1 MKQVIYAIAS
11 AVLLLAVSC
20 NNDAQ
25 QETKTTAD
33 AMQTAYA
40 EKPDSATR
48 VKRGEYLVTIMACND
63 CHTPKKM
70 TDKGPMPDMDRML
83 SGYDASQPLP
93 AFDTVA
99 AKSGKWAFFCGKG
112 TAFAGPWGVSYA
124 ANLTP
129 DGTGIGNWTIENFKK
144 AFREGKSKGIDA
156 ARPLLPP
163 MPWQNYTQV
172 KDEDVEAIF
181 AYLKSIKPVENRVPN
196 CIIAF
201 EKH

>member
-1 MKQVIYAIAS
+1 MKRVIYAIAS
-11 AVLLLAVSC
+11 AVLLLAASC
-20 NNDAQ
+20 SNDVQ

-33 AMQTAYA
+33 AIQTDYIA
-40 EKPDSATR
+40 KPDSATK
-48 VKRGEYLVTIMACND
+48 VKRGEYLVAIMACND

-83 SGYDASQPLP
+83 SGYDARQPLP
-93 AFDTVA
+93 PYDTA
-99 AKSGKWAFFCGKG
+99 RAKEGKWVLFSGQS
-112 TAFAGPWGVSYA
+112 TAFAGPWGLSFA

-129 DGTGIGNWTIENFKK
+129 DATGIGNWTIENFKK
-144 AFREGKSKGIDA
+144 AFKEGKSKGIDA

-163 MPWQNYTQV
+163 MPWQNYTQI

-196 CIIAF
+196 CIVAF
-201 EKH
+201 QK